1 MNIRHDPVDVSR
13 KADEGLIAD
22 AKSSLDGEIETLRR
36 LSRTA
41 DAMARLITYAAKG
54 LGPEDLETFQLSVRD
69 IQDVFFEQLGLM
81 EEAADTV
88 VDRALDTRKV
98 VRGCGTAE
106 KARRAGR
113 APALSDRNGDR
124 L

>member
-98 VRGCGTAE
+98 VRG
-106 KARRAGR
+106 
-113 APALSDRNGDR
+113 
-124 L
+124 